1 MATLAPSP
9 TNDPGEDVQEYVA
22 SLAENELDKQR
33 VDEATEQPSGF
44 GENYV
49 PPDVEAL
56 ASWTERVKAIPEN
69 EHLSDD
75 TIEEYWF
82 NRKDTRTPDQLPD
95 KGAWVNAARPHNPR
109 VSTEALERAWERKYA
124 ARFPRELKKTHA
136 SPVPSPDEGIGLWG
150 TIGEGF
156 KSAVRAV
163 KATGATWRGDREYAE
178 RLAEKERDAPQS
190 EALRDFYRYINE
202 RKKSLNDDPGFLQS
216 VGIVGG
222 GVAKE
227 TEGASHFLASQQG
240 NMAVSLVPGLGGS
253 ILGRAA
259 GKWAGKWAS
268 ARTGAGVGARLGMA
282 LGPKGAA
289 IGGALGGLTGFFLGN
304 VAIETGHDVMRRAE
318 DGLTDDEIK
327 QARAYGMKKGAVI
340 SAVDAATFGAGKWLL
355 GASRNAAEKS
365 TRTVLQK
372 AKVDVTDTAALMKAK
387 QNPEIVAEV
396 LEKGQKAVEGV
407 GFLAKRMP
415 VVGLGVALHTIGEGA
430 GEYIGEAVA
439 SGNPDML
446 DAVLE
451 SFAGLGHSAIE
462 TLVATRLEP
471 KKDAYT
477 SIDAMIGLG
486 DPHTGLETAR
496 ARAKSYL
503 DTSAEDVSQ
512 PLPEQLVESGTPKE
526 ARPEKL
532 TDVQK
537 THDLADMIIAP
548 EDFYT
553 SMTDDVAAGLKK
565 TFGGS
570 DRESLT
576 EAYKKKKEESGV
588 EDFDEAVKQH
598 LELEDGASV
607 ENDDAMEWYDKAAAK
622 GHPDA
627 LFMLGLIHME
637 AHDPTKAKDSFTKA
651 AEQGHVG
658 AQRELAEMTISDKD
672 QSENNKKEAKGIL
685 EGIAKGKD
693 SKANLLLGDQA
704 FSRAMLATG
713 ESAAEQGKAAMNYY
727 NEAEKYGNSSE
738 QLRARQ
744 HRDVMK
750 SYQEG
755 GKNVKEPALRRV
767 FNKTLKGLSEAREAL
782 NKDGENQK
790 LMLKEVIAAKKHW
803 GVRLRLAKVRALK
816 SSGPEG
822 EAEISNDPDVKE
834 AAETIERIEK
844 RLKSIEAFSK
854 GEAAK
859 LKAKS
864 AQQKDKSLGAAR
876 RERKNFLEG
885 KLKKGGPRGAMM
897 DSWRF
902 GENLN
907 NRMAIVSS
915 KRTKGVVDAYEK
927 AIQAG
932 SKEALL
938 ELGEFYN
945 SLLGR
950 TGNPQE
956 GWKVLKSPIKQI
968 QEKDSEHANMAADL
982 LTRYIAGASRVL
994 DTLKANKIL
1003 QELPKRQ
1010 QDEEASSYV
1019 DTLTEDVGKEEAK
1032 RVVEEYEDL
1041 PLATGYAG
1049 QEEVETLAKAD
1060 SAKAQMEQWKKD
1072 SASAMLTDSM
1082 EQLRQTMTEFGRTIR
1097 DAVTSVQQPTVD
1109 ENKIGQENRQKE
1121 IAKSLREASVDEKAK
1136 IEQWKEGSASNKD
1149 MSMSGKFRRRI
1160 RGAFSPR
1167 KSDST
1172 PGMGDSLSLFEWIR
1186 SQVTNKHFLMHG
1198 FVDKLQ
1204 QFDRAIPDW
1213 KNPKFLEDASVSRV
1227 ATETK
1232 KFMSGDVK
1240 NYRTELSK
1248 IENNPDLKAVM
1259 HDLNTILGKDATGRM
1274 VVTDSSSVMQ
1284 NYALAMHVSKD
1295 NANITET
1302 SITDDQAKKIIE
1314 AVEGSTLEADA
1325 RAALNVLR
1333 DIVRGNQ
1340 DLRMQY
1346 GLISQEVVDAWNSR
1360 YPHYVPLKRVEH
1372 KGFKSDVPRKGG
1384 KGTVDSIIGALITER
1399 SSIIDRGERNQVI
1412 QAFALLLNGSPDK
1425 EIGVV
1430 TPAKKEEGTRG
1441 VVIPAEEAE
1450 MVLLDD
1456 LMEEEGTGGVVTP
1469 AKEEGGTGVVKFLS
1483 GGKKYAIVFNPS
1495 SDRAML
1501 VANALVDADVKD
1513 LNWWSTLAMPITRW
1527 MAAINTQYSPVFGL
1541 VNLMRDVPFGL
1552 ITLEATELKGN
1563 KLKILNQV
1571 RKILLGKGQGIFAQA
1586 RARRRGKAP
1595 TGPVAELWQRFE
1607 EAGGPTGIKDT
1618 WWKTP
1623 EAHLKDLK
1631 KELTKTGIHSPNR
1644 RMLKSLKE
1652 LINDY
1657 NLMMENAVRLATFEV
1672 ATRKVEDGGLG
1683 ASDAKGANL
1692 AKNVTIN
1699 FNRKGQS
1706 SRVWGAYYSFFNA
1719 AAQGTEKVLETLFER
1734 KEVGQEQV
1742 KQNMLGTHER
1752 AFRDIRFSKAGK
1764 KTISVM
1770 VGLGALQPILLYVFG
1785 GFGEDDFP
1793 EWQKARHF
1801 IIPLPGTEKG
1811 YATYPLPLGFNV
1823 LFNVGRLGME
1833 SFLFQNPKENVWH
1846 FIEDTLDIVSPV
1858 GGTKGG
1864 LEFISPTVL
1873 DPFVQLKGNRD
1884 WTDRKIY
1891 REDYSE
1897 LHPTPGHTR
1906 TIGHTSL
1913 IGDWVAFAVNRV
1925 TGGGE
1930 YKIGASSPTANQI
1943 DFLLKQAGGGPWR
1956 EFARLGKMIEGS
1968 RVGRDI
1974 PEYHI
1979 PLYGRFIGDADSD
1992 ANIRNRFYKEVERVN
2007 EHADIYQRMLE
2018 ERDFKKA
2025 RAYRLKHPDASAGL
2039 DTNKTVR
2046 FLGGL
2051 TKRSKELEEK
2061 SPVPTALIRAI
2072 DERKRR
2078 IWERYL
2084 DRMARRRETHA
2095 TRNASP

>member
-9 TNDPGEDVQEYVA
+9 TNNPGEAAYSRTS
-22 SLAENELDKQR
+22 SLAENEIDKQR

-69 EHLSDD
+69 EHLSDA

-82 NRKDTRTPDQLPD
+82 KHKDTRTPDQLPD

-124 ARFPRELKKTHA
+124 ARFPA
-136 SPVPSPDEGIGLWG
+136 SPVPSPDEGTPVPSPDEGIGLWG

-190 EALRDFYRYINE
+190 EALRDLYRYINE
-202 RKKSLNDDPGFLQS
+202 RKKSFNDDPGFLQS

-253 ILGRAA
+253 LLGSAA
-259 GKWAGKWAS
+259 GKRAGKWAS
-268 ARTGAGVGARLGMA
+268 ARTGAGAGARLGML

-289 IGGALGGLTGFFLGN
+289 IGGALGGLSGFFLGN

-340 SAVDAATFGAGKWLL
+340 SAVDAATFGVGKWLL
-355 GASRNAAEKS
+355 GASKHAVGES

-396 LEKGQKAVEGV
+396 LEKGQKAVKGV

-512 PLPEQLVESGTPKE
+512 PLSEQLVESGTPKE

-570 DRESLT
+570 DRGSLT

-607 ENDDAMEWYDKAAAK
+607 ENDDAMQWYDKAAAK

-672 QSENNKKEAKGIL
+672 QSEKNKEKAEGIL
-685 EGIAKGKD
+685 KDIAKEKD
-693 SKANLLLGDQA
+693 SRANLLLGDQA

-713 ESAAEQGKAAMNYY
+713 ESAAEQGEAAMNYY
-727 NEAEKYGNSSE
+727 NEAEKYGNRSE

-755 GKNVKEPALRRV
+755 GKNV
-767 FNKTLKGLSEAREAL
+767 TLKRLSEAREAL

-790 LMLKEVIAAKKHW
+790 LMLEEVIAAKKHW
-803 GVRLRLAKVRALK
+803 GVRLRLAEERARK
-816 SSGPEG
+816 SSGSEG
-822 EAEISNDPDVKE
+822 EAEISNDPDVQE
-834 AAETIERIEK
+834 AAKRIERIEK
-844 RLKSIEAFSK
+844 RLKSIEALAISK
-854 GEAAK
+854 EEAAK
-859 LKAKS
+859 WKAKS

-876 RERKNFLEG
+876 RERKDFLEW
-885 KLKKGGPRGAMM
+885 KFKKGGTRGAMM

-915 KRTKGVVDAYEK
+915 KATKGVVDAYEK

-956 GWKVLKSPIKQI
+956 GWKVLKSDIKQI

-1003 QELPKRQ
+1003 QELPKWQ
-1010 QDEEASSYV
+1010 QDEKASSYV

-1049 QEEVETLAKAD
+1049 QEEVETL
-1060 SAKAQMEQWKKD
+1060 KAQLEQWKKD

-1082 EQLRQTMTEFGRTIR
+1082 EHLRQTMTEFGRTIR

-1109 ENKIGQENRQKE
+1109 ENKTGQEKRQEE
-1121 IAKSLREASVDEKAK
+1121 IAKNLSEASAEDIAK
-1136 IEQWKEGSASNKD
+1136 LEQWKEDRTSS
-1149 MSMSGKFRRRI
+1149 SGIKKLVEDTSRSGRFRRGFRRLL
-1160 RGAFSPR
+1160 RGGSGSER
-1167 KSDST
+1167 
-1172 PGMGDSLSLFEWIR
+1172 GDSLSLFEWIR
-1186 SQVTNKHFLMHG
+1186 SQVTNKHFLMYG

-1204 QFDRAIPDW
+1204 QVSRAIPDW
-1213 KNPKFLEDASVSRV
+1213 KNAKFLEDARVSRV
-1227 ATETK
+1227 AGAIK
-1232 KFMSGDVK
+1232 KFMSEDVE
-1240 NYRTELSK
+1240 NYLTELSK
-1248 IENNPDLKAVM
+1248 IENNPDLKYVM
-1259 HDLNTILGKDATGRM
+1259 HDLNTILKLEKTD
-1274 VVTDSSSVMQ
+1274 VTDSSSVIQ
-1284 NYALAMHVSKD
+1284 YYALATHVYKD
-1295 NANITET
+1295 KANITET
-1302 SITDDQAKKIIE
+1302 PITDDQAKKIIE

-1340 DLRMQY
+1340 DLRIQY
-1346 GLISQEVVDAWNSR
+1346 GLISQETVDAWNSK

-1372 KGFKSDVPRKGG
+1372 EGFKSDVPRTGG
-1384 KGTVDSIIGALITER
+1384 KGTVDSIIGALTTDR
-1399 SSIIDRGERNQVI
+1399 SSIIDRGERNQVR
-1412 QAFALLLNGSPDK
+1412 QALALLLKASPDK

-1430 TPAKKEEGTRG
+1430 TPAK
-1441 VVIPAEEAE
+1441 
-1450 MVLLDD
+1450 
-1456 LMEEEGTGGVVTP
+1456 EEEGTGGVVTP
-1469 AKEEGGTGVVKFLS
+1469 AEEAEMVDLTEEERTGGVVTPAKEEEGTGVVKFLS

-1513 LNWWSTLAMPITRW
+1513 LNLLTSFLMPITRW
-1527 MAAINTQYSPVFGL
+1527 MSAINTQYSPVFGL

-1595 TGPVAELWQRFE
+1595 TGTVAELWQRFE
-1607 EAGGPTGIKDT
+1607 KAGGPTGIKDT

-1623 EAHLKDLK
+1623 EDHLRDLK
-1631 KELTKTGIHSPNR
+1631 NKLTKTGIHSPNR

-1734 KEVGQEQV
+1734 KEVEQEQVKQKQEQV

-1811 YATYPLPLGFNV
+1811 YATYALPLGFNV

-1864 LEFISPTVL
+1864 LEFIAPTAI
-1873 DPFVQLKGNRD
+1873 DPFVQLVHNRD
-1884 WTDRKIY
+1884 WTGRKIY

-1930 YKIGASSPTANQI
+1930 YKIGAASPTANQI

-1992 ANIRNRFYKEVERVN
+1992 ANIRNRFYKTVERVN
-2007 EHADIYQRMLE
+2007 EHADIHQRMLE
-2018 ERDFKKA
+2018 EHDFEKA
-2025 RAYRLKHPDASAGL
+2025 RAYRLKHPEASAGH

-2046 FLGGL
+2046 RLGEL
-2051 TKRSKELEEK
+2051 TKRAKELEEK
-2061 SPVPTALIRAI
+2061 SPVPTDRIRAI
-2072 DERKRR
+2072 DGQKRR

-2084 DRMARRRETHA
+2084 DRIARRIENHA
-2095 TRNASP
+2095 ARNASP